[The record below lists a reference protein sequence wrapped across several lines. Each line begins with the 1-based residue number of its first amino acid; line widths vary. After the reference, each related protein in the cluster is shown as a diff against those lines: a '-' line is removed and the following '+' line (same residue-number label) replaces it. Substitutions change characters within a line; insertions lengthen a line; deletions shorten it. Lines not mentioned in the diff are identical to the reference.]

1 MTSQGL
7 MSARNA
13 ALSSHRP
20 GKLLNNSKWPLS
32 KFSWAMTTKTSI
44 PRAGT
49 KPCDVIMHK
58 LYWLVSHEN
67 EAPGPRRSNYRKAY
81 FLTKIN
87 SDRKFI
93 PAYLNCHRTAFN
105 HSWILTRHL
114 DRIFFN
120 AVSLI
125 TYFKKRSIS
134 SWFVFSISW
143 TFVPCRSV
151 FVSRRHWNLTRF
163 TSIKITKAKKK
174 ICGFPVSS
182 YKNLGRVGRF

>member
-7 MSARNA
+7 MPARNA

-32 KFSWAMTTKTSI
+32 KFSWAMTIKTSI
-44 PRAGT
+44 QRGHQAL
-49 KPCDVIMHK
+49 DVIMHNVF
-58 LYWLVSHEN
+58 WLVIHKN
-67 EAPGPRRSNYRKAY
+67 EAPGPRRIIERRIS
-81 FLTKIN
+81 LPIN